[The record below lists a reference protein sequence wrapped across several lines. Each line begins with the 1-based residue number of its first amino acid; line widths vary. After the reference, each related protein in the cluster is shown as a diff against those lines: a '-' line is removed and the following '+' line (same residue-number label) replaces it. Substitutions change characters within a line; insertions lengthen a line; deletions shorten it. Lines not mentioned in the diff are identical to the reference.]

1 MIHSSISTH
10 EIQISRP
17 TKVKAQCTVCI
28 ISVDLTL
35 GDMIMSGRT
44 DDRIAKDSLPFLC
57 QFMGFHEKE
66 VRQK

>member
-1 MIHSSISTH
+1 MIHSSITTH
-10 EIQISRP
+10 EIRISRP

-28 ISVDLTL
+28 ISKDLIL

-44 DDRIAKDSLPFLC
+44 DDGIATESLPFLC